1 MENKVYIKCPP
12 RLVTG
17 GPEFLHQ
24 VCAGLRENGID
35 AYMYYEDGP
44 PNPQASCYTTRYNN
58 PWTTFIPETPAAALI
73 VPEIYVKD
81 LFQTRY
87 HSFTK
92 LILWESINFYLTTIG
107 ETLLNFFPPNTIH
120 LSPTKYA
127 DEYLAFAHEPKENIL
142 TIPDYISEDFLKL
155 KKISTPKENL
165 ITYYVPKGNAFTTVI
180 VKELEKKYNY
190 SYLPLEHYST
200 EELIDILSRSKVF
213 LDFSYFPGK
222 NRMHREASIC
232 DNIIFTSKL
241 GAAKYKEDVN
251 IKDKY
256 KFNPIGE
263 NLEVVEDRIHDC
275 IENYNKYILD
285 FKEHKE
291 EALKEKEVFDSCI
304 KVLAERIRKE
314 FEFQN
319 T

>member
-24 VCAGLRENGID
+24 VCAGLRENGIL
-35 AYMYYEDGP
+35 AYIYYENCHP
-44 PNPQASCYTTRYNN
+44 TLSPQAPCYTARYNN

-73 VPEIYVKD
+73 VPEIYVED
-81 LFQTRY
+81 LFQTKY
-87 HSFTK
+87 YSFTK
-92 LILWESINFYLTTIG
+92 FILWESVNFYLTTIG
-107 ETLLNFFPPNTIH
+107 EALLNFFPPNTIH

-127 DEYLAFAHEPKENIL
+127 DEYLSFAHEPKENII
-142 TIPDYISEDFLKL
+142 TVTDYISKEFLNL

-165 ITYYVPKGNAFTTVI
+165 ITYYAPKGNRFTSII

-190 SYLPLEHYST
+190 SFLPLEHYST
-200 EELIDILSRSKVF
+200 EELINILSRSKVF

-232 DNIIFTSKL
+232 DNIIFTSNL
-241 GAAKYKEDVN
+241 GAAKYKEDVD
-251 IKDKY
+251 IKDEY
-256 KFNPIGE
+256 KFSPIGE
-263 NLEVVEDRIHDC
+263 NLKAAEDKIHDC
-275 IENYNKYILD
+275 MENYDKYILD

-291 EALKEKEVFDSCI
+291 ESLKEKEIFDKNI
-304 KVLAERIRKE
+304 KNLAERIKKE
-314 FEFQN
+314 FEF
-319 T
+319 

>member
-12 RLVTG
+12 QLVTG

-35 AYMYYEDGP
+35 AYMFYENCSSTP
-44 PNPQASCYTTRYNN
+44 SPQASCYTARYNN

-73 VPEIYVKD
+73 VPEIYVED
-81 LFQTRY
+81 LFQTKY
-87 HSFTK
+87 YSFTK
-92 LILWESINFYLTTIG
+92 FILWESVNFYLTTIG
-107 ETLLNFFPPNTIH
+107 EALLNFFPPNTIH

-127 DEYLAFAHEPKENIL
+127 DEYLSFAHEPKENII
-142 TIPDYISEDFLKL
+142 TVTDYISKEFLNL

-165 ITYYVPKGNAFTTVI
+165 ITYYVPKGNQFTSII
-180 VKELEKKYNY
+180 VEELKKKYNY
-190 SYLPLEHYST
+190 TYLPLEYYST

-232 DNIIFTSKL
+232 DNIIFTSNL

-251 IKDKY
+251 IKNEY
-256 KFNPIGE
+256 KFNPVGN
-263 NLEVVEDRIHDC
+263 NLKAAEDKIHDC
-275 IENYNKYILD
+275 IENYDKYILD

-291 EALKEKEVFDSCI
+291 ESLKEKEIFDKNI
-304 KVLAERIRKE
+304 KNLAERIKKE
-314 FEFQN
+314 FEF
-319 T
+319 

>member
-12 RLVTG
+12 QLVTG

-35 AYMYYEDGP
+35 AYMFYENCSSTP
-44 PNPQASCYTTRYNN
+44 SPQASCYTARYNN

-73 VPEIYVKD
+73 VPEIYVED
-81 LFQTRY
+81 LFQTKY
-87 HSFTK
+87 YSFTK
-92 LILWESINFYLTTIG
+92 FILWESVNFYLTTIG
-107 ETLLNFFPPNTIH
+107 EALLNFFPPNTIH

-127 DEYLAFAHEPKENIL
+127 DEYLSFAHEPKENII
-142 TIPDYISEDFLKL
+142 TVTDYISKEFLNL

-165 ITYYVPKGNAFTTVI
+165 ITYYVPKGNQFTSII
-180 VKELEKKYNY
+180 VEELKKKYNY
-190 SYLPLEHYST
+190 TYLPLEHYST

-232 DNIIFTSKL
+232 DNIIFTSNL

-251 IKDKY
+251 IKNEY
-256 KFNPIGE
+256 KFNPVRN
-263 NLEVVEDRIHDC
+263 NLKVAEDKIHDC
-275 IENYNKYILD
+275 IENYDKYILN

-291 EALKEKEVFDSCI
+291 ESLKEKEIFDKNI
-304 KVLAERIRKE
+304 KNLAERIKKE
-314 FEFQN
+314 FEF
-319 T
+319 

>member
-1 MENKVYIKCPP
+1 MKVYIKCPP

-35 AYMYYEDGP
+35 AYMFYEDCP
-44 PNPQASCYTTRYNN
+44 STPSPQAPCYTTRYDN
-58 PWTTFIPETPAAALI
+58 PWTTSIPETPAAALI

-81 LFQTRY
+81 LFQAKY

-92 LILWESINFYLTTIG
+92 FILWESINFYLTIIG
-107 ETLLNFFPPNTIH
+107 EALLNFFPPNTIH

-127 DEYLAFAHEPKENIL
+127 DEYLSFAREPKENII
-142 TIPDYISEDFLKL
+142 TVTDYISKEFLNL

-165 ITYYVPKGNAFTTVI
+165 ITYYAPKGNQFTNII
-180 VKELEKKYNY
+180 VEELKKKYNY
-190 SYLPLEHYST
+190 AYLPLEHYST
-200 EELIDILSRSKVF
+200 KELIDILSRSKVF

-222 NRMHREASIC
+222 NRMHREASVC
-232 DNIIFTSKL
+232 DNIIFTSSL

-251 IKDKY
+251 IKDEY
-256 KFNPIGE
+256 KFNPVRD
-263 NLEVVEDRIHDC
+263 NLKVVEDKIHDC
-275 IENYNKYILD
+275 IENYDKYILD

-291 EALKEKEVFDSCI
+291 ESLKEKEIFDKNI
-304 KVLAERIRKE
+304 KNLAERIKKE
-314 FEFQN
+314 FEF
-319 T
+319 